1 MKTEELS
8 YGLKLLFENFW
19 IIRSDSPEDYAFL
32 RRYQGELQK
41 ELRQRFGMSLIIR
54 PQYIQV
60 LKRPHHLDSWMGEVG
75 FTSQLDYSLFC
86 CGMAYVEGL
95 EAETPFMLDELIR
108 DLELNVPE
116 EIEVDWTN
124 YNHRKSLIR
133 VIKKMLELRIIENI
147 QGETSEFEQSE
158 ANQEVLFATTILARA
173 FLSRAPQSY
182 MQYENFDEY
191 WNDIQ
196 ENRSQE
202 GNQLLYQ
209 RFMMEP
215 IIQRTKENEETFVR
229 LRNYYHVMK
238 DYIETATFFHFELY
252 RDYAAFTLE
261 QRDHWQDVFPSRK
274 VVDEILIQLATI
286 VRRESFEKTS
296 YGLIILSYEE
306 WNQLL
311 SELQEIYVQYWSKEF
326 SEMSTQQLS
335 NVLLERGREWHLFEE
350 NEEQVIVKP
359 VFGRLIAEMRREDDE

>member
-32 RRYQGELQK
+32 RRHQGELQK
-41 ELRQRFGMSLIIR
+41 ELRQRFGMNLVIR

-75 FTSQLDYSLFC
+75 FTSQLDYALFC

-108 DLELNVPE
+108 DLELSIPE
-116 EIEVDWTN
+116 EIEIDWTN

-133 VIKKMLELRIIENI
+133 VIKKMLDLRIIENI
-147 QGETSEFEQSE
+147 QGETSGFEQSE

-182 MQYENFDEY
+182 MQYATFEEY
-191 WNDIQ
+191 WKAIQ
-196 ENRSQE
+196 ENRAQE

-209 RFMMEP
+209 RLMMEP
-215 IIQRTKENEETFVR
+215 MIQRTKENEETFVR
-229 LRNYYHVMK
+229 LRNYYHAMK
-238 DYIETATFFHFELY
+238 GYVETATFFHFELY

-261 QRDHWQDVFPSRK
+261 QRDNWQDVFPSRK
-274 VVDEILIQLATI
+274 VIDEILIQLATL
-286 VRRESFEKTS
+286 VRKELFGNSS
-296 YGLIILSYEE
+296 YGLLVLSFEE
-306 WNQLL
+306 WEQLL
-311 SELQEIYVQYWSKEF
+311 SELQKNYGNYWSKEF
-326 SEMSTQQLS
+326 SDMTLQQLS
-335 NVLLERGREWHLFEE
+335 KALLERGKEWDLFEE
-350 NEEQVIVKP
+350 KEAQLIVNP
-359 VFGRLIAEMRREDDE
+359 VFGRLIAEMRHEDGE